1 MFPINFLFHATAM
14 FLWMNEWR
22 WGGGKNCHA
31 VYGIH
36 CQTFGASR
44 TNTRCF
50 ANCLLIFVLW
60 YSEYFCVFKL
70 ISKKLRL
77 VQCKHLFTCISGKQQ
92 VRKYEDF
99 NLNFKLLLH
108 HILVWHYFE
117 WWNEWNGKFHS
128 KMWNLPHFC
137 KSSNI
142 NSLRTLKFGILSQF
156 IDNFALQTTK
166 GEINASL
173 KTKSLP

>member
-1 MFPINFLFHATAM
+1 MDKYGWLAKENIFFNRLVTMFPINFLFHATAM

-22 WGGGKNCHA
+22 WGGNCHA

-36 CQTFGASR
+36 CQIFGASR

-99 NLNFKLLLH
+99 NLKFKLLLH

-117 WWNEWNGKFHS
+117 WWNE
-128 KMWNLPHFC
+128 L
-137 KSSNI
+137 
-142 NSLRTLKFGILSQF
+142 
-156 IDNFALQTTK
+156 
-166 GEINASL
+166 
-173 KTKSLP
+173 